1 MKEKLVIDGN
11 AFYEIDMEC
20 EQCKRNRKDGQKRG
34 RQDMYFQEKKI
45 CRNYADK
52 NTDH

>member
-20 EQCKRNRKDGQKRG
+20 ERRKRDRKDGQKRG
-34 RQDMYFQEKKI
+34 RQGMYLQEKKI
-45 CRNYADK
+45 CRGNADK
-52 NTDH
+52 RTEH